1 MFSSTMNL
9 GLVLAVVYGAVV
21 ILAIVALI
29 LLIRFLIVG
38 TRAAN
43 RYLLVTQQP
52 PADWVEPEDPQG
64 S

>member
-9 GLVLAVVYGAVV
+9 GLILAIAYAIVV

-43 RYLLVTQQP
+43 RYLLITQQP
-52 PADWVEPEDPQG
+52 PSGWVEPEDPPE